1 MAPGLGVSGLRAPG
15 WVQRNA
21 TTTAADMTIMIP
33 TAHIPARP
41 VPVRSFNAPVAYG
54 AANPPRFPTELI
66 NDPAGGG
73 AREEL
78 WWQRPEAGDCA
89 EDSDRGN
96 GHRDH
101 HEVGLCRRA
110 TGIAKP
116 PTSIGIATCQ
126 AFSLVRSA
134 CLDQKYITTEATA

>member
-1 MAPGLGVSGLRAPG
+1 MSGLRAPG
-15 WVQRNA
+15 LGAARNA

-66 NDPAGGG
+66 KADPAGGGG

-101 HEVGLCRRA
+101 HEGRTV
-110 TGIAKP
+110 
-116 PTSIGIATCQ
+116 
-126 AFSLVRSA
+126 
-134 CLDQKYITTEATA
+134 